1 MDRSRIISKVAKL
14 LAMAKHSASNAQEAA
29 TALRQAEAMMRK
41 HDVRMAELNT
51 HAAQTSD
58 DMVRADTDES
68 RNSRWV
74 WTLAWA
80 ASYLCDVL
88 PTKRLGV
95 VQFCGTSH
103 DTEVAGMYFDY
114 LVSVTERLAK
124 QYKGTRSQR
133 NAFKIGCAF
142 AISGKAKAIQQ
153 ERQEDLRKASSGK
166 DLVIVKQD
174 LITKK
179 FGLSYVSARAYSIS
193 DGGAY
198 RAGRQAGN
206 GVSLNTQVS
215 GTKRTGIRAA

>member
-14 LAMAKHSASNAQEAA
+14 LSMAKHSASNAQEAA

-51 HAAQTSD
+51 HAAQASD

-88 PTKRLGV
+88 PTKRRGF

-124 QYKGTRSQR
+124 QYKGARSQR

-142 AISGKAKAIQQ
+142 AITRKAKAIQK
-153 ERQEDLRKASSGK
+153 ERQQDLRTASSGK
-166 DLVIVKQD
+166 DLVIVKHD

-179 FGLSYVSARAYSIS
+179 FGLAYSNARAYTINDS
-193 DGGAY
+193 GAY
-198 RAGRQAGN
+198 YAGKQAGS

-215 GTKRTGIRAA
+215 GTKRAGIKAA

>member
-14 LAMAKHSASNAQEAA
+14 LSMAKHSASNEQEAA

-51 HAAQTSD
+51 HAAQTED
-58 DMVRADTDES
+58 DMVRAETEES
-68 RNSRWV
+68 RNSTWV

-80 ASYLCDVL
+80 ASYLTDVM
-88 PTKRLGV
+88 PTKRRGI
-95 VQFCGTSH
+95 VQFCGTAH

-114 LVSVTERLAK
+114 LVSVTEGLAK
-124 QYKGTRSQR
+124 KFDGTRGQR
-133 NAFKIGCAF
+133 NSFKMGCAM
-142 AISGKAKAIQQ
+142 AIVRKTKAIKL
-153 ERQEDLRKASSGK
+153 EREADLRKASSGT
-166 DLVIVKQD
+166 DLVVIKRD
-174 LITKK
+174 LICKK
-179 FGLSYVSARAYSIS
+179 FGLSYSKARTYTIS

-198 RAGRQAGN
+198 HAGKRAGS

>member
-14 LAMAKHSASNAQEAA
+14 LSMAKHSASNEQEAA

-51 HAAQTSD
+51 HAAQAEG
-58 DMVRADTDES
+58 DMIKADTDES

-74 WTLAWA
+74 WNLAWA
-80 ASYLCDVL
+80 ASYLTDVM
-88 PTKRLGV
+88 PTKRRGV
-95 VQFCGTSH
+95 VQFCGTAH

-124 QYKGTRSQR
+124 KYNGNRAQR
-133 NAFKIGCAF
+133 NAFKMGCAM
-142 AISGKAKAIQQ
+142 AISGKTKVIKR
-153 ERQEDLRKASSGK
+153 EREEDLRKASSGTDLVVVKK
-166 DLVIVKQD
+166 DLIC
-174 LITKK
+174 KK
-179 FGLSYVSARAYSIS
+179 FGLSYAKARAYTIS

-198 RAGRQAGN
+198 HAGKRAGS

-215 GTKRTGIRAA
+215 GTKRAGIRAA

>member
-14 LAMAKHSASNAQEAA
+14 LAMAKHSASNEQEAA

-80 ASYLCDVL
+80 ASYLCDVM
-88 PTKRLGV
+88 PTKRRGV
-95 VQFCGTSH
+95 VQFCGTPH

-124 QYKGTRSQR
+124 KFEGTRSQR

-142 AISGKAKAIQQ
+142 AIAGKAKAIQN

-166 DLVIVKQD
+166 DLVIVKRD

-179 FGLSYVSARAYSIS
+179 FGLAYSKPRAYTIN

-198 RAGRQAGN
+198 HAGKRAGS

-215 GTKRTGIRAA
+215 GTKRKGIRAA